1 MNTRPTDGLTGAAR
15 VWAELDLAWLVAFGQ
30 AWEAL
35 RSGNIAVGACMA
47 TPDGEIIHAAR
58 NRVADTSGPAGEVF
72 GTALAHAEINVLARM
87 PFRGRRDL
95 VLTTTL
101 EPCLQCAA
109 AIRFGRVA
117 IVRFAGADR
126 YWDGCHEFGKLH
138 PREETWKQPQ
148 RFGPRHDELGLFA
161 TLISRFGLGL
171 ESRLMKAL
179 REIGE
184 GPIIDLALGIQ
195 DRGEL
200 PRLTAMEAGEAF
212 EYLWPHLEE
221 ISRLEAAQD
230 SPAPHG

>member
-1 MNTRPTDGLTGAAR
+1 MGELNGAAR
-15 VWAELDLAWLVAFGQ
+15 IWAELDEAWLVAFGQ

-35 RSGNIAVGACMA
+35 RSGNIAVGACIA

-72 GTALAHAEINVLARM
+72 GSALAHAEINVLARM

-117 IVRFAGADR
+117 VVRFAGPDR

-138 PREETWKQPQ
+138 PREKTWTQAE
-148 RFGPRHDELGLFA
+148 RLGPRPDELGLFA

-195 DRGEL
+195 HQGEL
-200 PRLTAMEAGEAF
+200 ARLTAMEAGQAF
-212 EYLWPHLEE
+212 EYLWPRLAETC
-221 ISRLEAAQD
+221 RLEAAQD
-230 SPAPHG
+230 SPARPG